1 MDLTCYAGF
10 NIYLSIHKSQLKA
23 SGRTGRARSGVSYL
37 LLENNP
43 RGKSRF
49 TCSSGS
55 GISHSRAVFCYLH
68 RLESPV
74 SQGRINAEEEEYVT
88 GDRQVRVRTATQS
101 SVTSAQVS
109 ERQRVPFCIFTFRKV
124 KYSVCTLKTFF
135 IIVALITLTACNSVQ
150 VLFGLLLFLLMNT
163 TALRKVFFFFSVKTP
178 FFMKETPWI

>member
-109 ERQRVPFCIFTFRKV
+109 ERQRVPFCIFTFRNVSCFTHTKP
-124 KYSVCTLKTFF
+124 YFM
-135 IIVALITLTACNSVQ
+135 VALITLTAYNVIQ
-150 VLFGLLLFLLMNT
+150 V
-163 TALRKVFFFFSVKTP
+163 
-178 FFMKETPWI
+178 